1 MFIIKPISVDEATGE
16 LKLLYKKIQKILGFI
31 PPHFELFATLDPK
44 SLHAFIEHNLY
55 FAKHPNIDA
64 QLLPFLRL
72 CIAQKECRSYCIN
85 FNTKM
90 LLSSGVDKE
99 LLNDICQNLEK
110 LPFESKQILLLS
122 KVLYAIYNAQSFGE
136 KDLDEL
142 YNEGFSD
149 KDFYELLG
157 YATNFMAKSKMI
169 EIYTKPL
176 E

>member
-1 MFIIKPISVDEATGE
+1 MFIVEPTTMDQATGE

-31 PPHFELFATLDPK
+31 PPHFELFATLDSK
-44 SLHAFIEHNLY
+44 SLSEFVEHNLY

-64 QLLPFLRL
+64 NLLPFLRL
-72 CIAQKECRSYCIN
+72 CIAQKECRSYCVN

-90 LLSSGVDKE
+90 LLDNGVKKE
-99 LLNDICQNLEK
+99 LLSNICKNIEK
-110 LPFESKQILLLS
+110 LPFEAKQILLLS
-122 KVLYAIYNAQSFGE
+122 KVLYALYNAQNFRE

-142 YNEGFSD
+142 YSVGFSD

-169 EIYTKPL
+169 EIYL
-176 E
+176 R

>member
-1 MFIIKPISVDEATGE
+1 MFIVKPTMMDQAIGE
-16 LKLLYKKIQKILGFI
+16 LKLLYKKIQKTLGFM

-44 SLHAFIEHNLY
+44 SLSEFVEHNLY

-72 CIAQKECRSYCIN
+72 CIAQKECRSYCVN
-85 FNTKM
+85 FNTKI
-90 LLSSGVDKE
+90 LLESGVDKE
-99 LLNDICQNLEK
+99 LLSDICSNIEK
-110 LPFESKQILLLS
+110 LPFEAKQILLLS
-122 KVLYAIYNAQSFGE
+122 KVLYALYNAQSFGE

-142 YNEGFSD
+142 YSVGFSN

>member
-1 MFIIKPISVDEATGE
+1 MLIIKPIYVDEATGE

-90 LLSSGVDKE
+90 LLSRGVEKE
-99 LLNDICQNLEK
+99 LLGDICNNIEK
-110 LPFESKQILLLS
+110 LSFESKQILLLS
-122 KVLYAIYNAQSFGE
+122 KVLYGIYNTQSFGE
-136 KDLDEL
+136 KDLKEL
-142 YNEGFSD
+142 YDVGFSD

>member
-1 MFIIKPISVDEATGE
+1 MFIIKPIYVDEATGE
-16 LKLLYKKIQKILGFI
+16 LKLLYKKNQKILGFI

-72 CIAQKECRSYCIN
+72 CIAQKECRSYCIS

-90 LLSSGVDKE
+90 LLNRGVEKE
-99 LLNDICQNLEK
+99 LLGDICNNIEK
-110 LPFESKQILLLS
+110 LPFEPKQILLLS
-122 KVLYAIYNAQSFGE
+122 KVLYGIYNAQSFGE
-136 KDLDEL
+136 KDLKEL
-142 YNEGFSD
+142 YDVGFSD

-157 YATNFMAKSKMI
+157 YTTNFIAKSKMI

>member
-16 LKLLYKKIQKILGFI
+16 LKLLYKKIQKTLGFV

-44 SLHAFIEHNLY
+44 SLSEFVEYNLY

-72 CIAQKECRSYCIN
+72 CIAQKECRSYCVN

-90 LLSSGVDKE
+90 LLGNGVKKE
-99 LLNDICQNLEK
+99 LLSNLCKNVEK
-110 LPFESKQILLLS
+110 LPCEPKQILLLS
-122 KVLYAIYNAQSFGE
+122 KVLYAIDNPQDFGK

-142 YNEGFSD
+142 YNVGFSD

-169 EIYTKPL
+169 EIYL
-176 E
+176 R

>member
-85 FNTKM
+85 FNTRM
-90 LLSSGVDKE
+90 LLSNGVDKE
-99 LLNDICQNLEK
+99 LLSDICNNIEK
-110 LPFESKQILLLS
+110 LPFEAKQILLLS
-122 KVLYAIYNAQSFGE
+122 KVLYAIDNPQDFGK

-142 YNEGFSD
+142 YDVGFSD

-169 EIYTKPL
+169 EIYL
-176 E
+176 R

>member
-1 MFIIKPISVDEATGE
+1 MFIIKTIPLKEAKGE
-16 LKLLYKKIQKILGFI
+16 LRLLYRKIEKVLGFV

-44 SLHAFIEHNLY
+44 SLSEFVEHNLY

-72 CIAQKECRSYCIN
+72 CIAQKECRSYCVN

-90 LLSSGVDKE
+90 LLENGIEKE
-99 LLNDICQNLEK
+99 FLSDICNNIEK
-110 LPFESKQILLLS
+110 LPFEPKQILLFL
-122 KVLYAIYNAQSFGE
+122 KVLYAVENPQEFGE
-136 KDLDEL
+136 KDLKEL
-142 YNEGFSD
+142 HDLGLSD

-169 EIYTKPL
+169 EIYLKPL